1 MGYVYQSTL
10 QPLFTLQKEAIRIII
25 FSSFTEDLSPLF
37 KDLNV
42 IKLCFFIALQLAV
55 LVPLP
60 TFTLSL

>member
-1 MGYVYQSTL
+1 MGYVYQPTL
-10 QPLFTLQKEAIRIII
+10 QPLFTLQKKAIRIII
-25 FSSFTEDLSPLF
+25 FSNFTEHLSPLF

-42 IKLCFFIALQLAV
+42 IKLCFIIALQIAV